1 MTDILLV
8 DDDPSI
14 LEPLASMLEA
24 EGFNVRSFTD
34 PEKALAL
41 LSSRNVDLCIF
52 DIKMPKLNGYDLLTK
67 TRAVKPNVPVIFLSS
82 KDEEQDQIIGFT
94 LGADDFV
101 SKPFSK
107 HLLLLRI
114 RSVLRRHMPAAAPVS
129 APLQIEHLKIDR
141 ERHLVSCKDT
151 NIDLTVTECL
161 LLQNLAERPGVVKK
175 RDQLMDAAYDGAV
188 YVSDRTI
195 DSHIRNIR
203 KKIRNIDPEFDGIK
217 TIHGLGYK
225 LSV

>member
-1 MTDILLV
+1 MTDLLLV
-8 DDDPSI
+8 DDDTGI

-24 EGFNVRSFTD
+24 EGYNVRAFTD
-34 PEKALAL
+34 PEKALAFL
-41 LSSRNVDLCIF
+41 GSRHVDLCIF

-67 TRAVKPNVPVIFLSS
+67 TRAIRPHVPVIFLSS

-114 RSVLRRHMPAAAPVS
+114 RSVLRRHMPVTVTPSEPLRAAD
-129 APLQIEHLKIDR
+129 LTIDR
-141 ERHLVSCKDT
+141 ERHLVSWQG
-151 NIDLTVTECL
+151 NNLDLTVTESL
-161 LLQNLAERPGVVKK
+161 LLQSLAERPGIVKK

-203 KKIRNIDPEFDGIK
+203 KKICAVDPNFDGIK
-217 TIHGLGYK
+217 TVHGLGYK
-225 LSV
+225 LSL

>member
-1 MTDILLV
+1 MENALEKQIRILLV

-67 TRAVKPNVPVIFLSS
+67 TRTVKPNVPVIFLSS

-101 SKPFSK
+101 SKGDSP
-107 HLLLLRI
+107 
-114 RSVLRRHMPAAAPVS
+114 
-129 APLQIEHLKIDR
+129 DR
-141 ERHLVSCKDT
+141 
-151 NIDLTVTECL
+151 
-161 LLQNLAERPGVVKK
+161 
-175 RDQLMDAAYDGAV
+175 LMMILNSY
-188 YVSDRTI
+188 
-195 DSHIRNIR
+195 
-203 KKIRNIDPEFDGIK
+203 
-217 TIHGLGYK
+217 
-225 LSV
+225 